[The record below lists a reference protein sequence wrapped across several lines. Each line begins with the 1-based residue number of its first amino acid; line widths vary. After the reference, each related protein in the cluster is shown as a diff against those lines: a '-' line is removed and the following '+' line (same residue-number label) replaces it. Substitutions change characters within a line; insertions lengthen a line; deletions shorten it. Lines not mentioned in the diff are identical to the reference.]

1 MVSPMSL
8 LPYLHQVAARGD
20 LSEQQACS
28 SMWVLLDGE
37 ATAVEIAAF
46 LTALKM
52 KGETAA
58 ELAGL
63 ARGMR
68 ERMIRV
74 DAGTDVVDICGTG
87 GDGSG
92 TFNISTTAAFVM
104 AGAGAHVAKHGNRA
118 ISSATGAADV
128 LEALGVNV
136 TATAEDAARL
146 IREVGIGFLF
156 APAFHPS
163 VKHVQPVRRELKMRT
178 VFNLLGPLA
187 NPAGA
192 RRAVIGAPT
201 VAAAE
206 LMAEAL
212 RMLGTERVFVVHGHG
227 GLDEV
232 STTGPTD
239 VFEVAGD
246 AITRRVWEP
255 ADFGVP
261 QAEMS
266 ELLGG
271 DAAHNA
277 KLVRSIL
284 DGESGPR
291 RDIVIA
297 NAAAGLLASGLAED
311 LRAGVAMAEASIDY
325 GNARAKLEALL
336 Q

>member
-1 MVSPMSL
+1 MSL
-8 LPYLHQVAARGD
+8 LPFLHRVALRED
-20 LSEQQACS
+20 LSVDEARAA
-28 SMWVLLDGE
+28 MLVLLAGE
-37 ATAVEIAAF
+37 VSAVEVSAF
-46 LTALKM
+46 LVALKV

-68 ERMIRV
+68 ERMIQV
-74 DAGTDVVDICGTG
+74 EAASDVVDICGTG

-118 ISSATGAADV
+118 ISSSTGAADV

-136 TATAEDAARL
+136 TATPGDAARL

-212 RMLGTERVFVVHGHG
+212 RMLGTERAFVVHGHG

-239 VFEVAGD
+239 VFEVAGNS
-246 AITRRVWEP
+246 ITRRVWEP

-261 QAEMS
+261 RAEVS
-266 ELLGG
+266 ALLGG
-271 DAAHNA
+271 EAAHNA
-277 KLVRSIL
+277 KLVRAIL
-284 DGESGPR
+284 DGEVGPR

-297 NAAAGLLASGLAED
+297 NAAAGLLAAGLARD
-311 LRAGVAMAEASIDY
+311 LGGGAAMASESIDK
-325 GNARAKLEALL
+325 GAARAKLEALRE
-336 Q
+336 